1 MAFGKPNKCKQK
13 NTTKRTCCCENDE
26 IGKGICG
33 CMSTEHGD
41 NELELGPDDILVDGL
56 IKKGIKNQGEL
67 EVAIGDGMEFTIHGD
82 LKSKNKKTKTLL
94 NNAKVINTI
103 PFFGKFLS
111 FMFVM
116 YLNNKIE
123 KTQNQ
128 LKLYF
133 VLTKKKKK

>member
-1 MAFGKPNKCKQK
+1 MAFGKPNQSNKYTITKKKQT
-13 NTTKRTCCCENDE
+13 NEKRCCENDE

-94 NNAKVINTI
+94 NNAKVIKLTI
-103 PFFGKFLS
+103 YLKKKISQTIFPSPFFKRP
-111 FMFVM
+111 
-116 YLNNKIE
+116 K
-123 KTQNQ
+123 
-128 LKLYF
+128 
-133 VLTKKKKK
+133 

>member
-1 MAFGKPNKCKQK
+1 MAFGKTEPNKTQTHTHKIVENEQTNANEK
-13 NTTKRTCCCENDE
+13 KKRWRTTNDD

-94 NNAKVINTI
+94 VNNVKVIN
-103 PFFGKFLS
+103 
-111 FMFVM
+111 
-116 YLNNKIE
+116 
-123 KTQNQ
+123 
-128 LKLYF
+128 
-133 VLTKKKKK
+133 